1 MLSIKYFKGS
11 VKCLARAPLLAGVVV
26 SGWTA
31 DALARPVQES
41 DQPPDTMVITGENL
55 SDVDGPTQGYTAQAS
70 DAGTKTA
77 TPLAETARTINV
89 VTRQQLDDQGITNIN
104 DALLYTP
111 GAFTG
116 LAGASKRSD
125 VVSLRGFHGGDVDN
139 TFLDGLRLQ
148 SDPGAYS
155 AMQID
160 PFFLER
166 VDVVKGPASAL
177 YGRTMPGGMVS
188 LTTKKPQSEQ
198 QGLFR
203 LYGGSFDTYGAGID
217 VTGPL
222 SDPDLGAYR
231 FTALGS
237 RSDTQFDV
245 AKRERYALM
254 PQLTLYPDEDT
265 DLTLQAYLQHDP
277 AGDYHGAVPYDLS
290 VSGARFGGTV
300 DSSWSDAD
308 PANDVFRR
316 NQRIFSYQL
325 QHRFSDNLTFNSRAR
340 YTNMDVE
347 VGQVY
352 QAGFTGN
359 GAELARYYS
368 GSDEDLQAF
377 STDNNLQYELM
388 TGEVEHTLLAGVDF
402 QRRKNDVKFSST
414 STTQETGVR
423 PLDPFN
429 PDYSGSAL
437 TRAPFGVTDD
447 TRRVQQGGIY
457 LQDQMRWD
465 RWHLTLGGRQDFLD
479 REYHSH
485 LGGAT
490 DSRSDKAFSG
500 SASLLYRF
508 DSGIAPYYA
517 YSEAF
522 NPSADSSVDGAVPDP
537 VKSQQHEIGIKYQ
550 PPGTRDLY
558 QLAFYDLTQQNVQQR
573 TSVSPVAYISA
584 GDIRSRGVE
593 LSANAAL
600 TDRLNMIAGYSYN
613 DIEYRDSISQDG
625 VNIESGK
632 TPVLS
637 PEQTASLWMQYDFTH
652 GIRGGV
658 GGRYV
663 KGSYA
668 DAQNTRKTGDY
679 TLADAFVS
687 VDLGEISNELD
698 GATLKLNAT
707 NLFDKKY
714 VTGCFNESYCYFG
727 DERQVTATLDYRF

>member
-11 VKCLARAPLLAGVVV
+11 LKYLSQAPLLAGVVLG
-26 SGWTA
+26 GWSVNT
-31 DALARPVQES
+31 LAQPD
-41 DQPPDTMVITGENL
+41 DQGTDTMVITGQNL
-55 SDVDGPTQGYTAQAS
+55 SDVDGPTQGYSVQGS

-139 TFLDGLRLQ
+139 TFLDGMRLQ

-166 VDVVKGPASAL
+166 VDVVKGPASSL

-188 LTTKKPQSEQ
+188 MTTKKPQSEQ

-222 SDPDLGAYR
+222 SDPSLGAYR
-231 FTALGS
+231 ITALGS
-237 RSDTQFDV
+237 SSDTQFDV
-245 AKRERYALM
+245 AKRERYAIM
-254 PQLTLYPDEDT
+254 PQITLTPTEDT

-290 VSGARFGGTV
+290 VSGSRFGGTV

-352 QAGFTGN
+352 QVGFTGN
-359 GAELARYYS
+359 GAELARGYS
-368 GSDEDLQAF
+368 GSNEDLQAF
-377 STDNNLQYELM
+377 STDNNLQYEIM
-388 TGEVEHTLLAGVDF
+388 TGEVEHTLLAGFDY
-402 QRRKNDVKFSST
+402 QRRKNDAKFSSAP
-414 STTQETGVR
+414 TQQGASVR

-429 PDYSGSAL
+429 PDYSGNSL
-437 TRAPFGVTDD
+437 SGEPGVYADD
-447 TRRVQQGGIY
+447 TRKVQQGGIY
-457 LQDQMRWD
+457 LQDQMRWN
-465 RWHLTLGGRQDFLD
+465 RWNLTLGGRQDFLD

-485 LGGAT
+485 LYGNT
-490 DSRSDKAFSG
+490 DSRNDKSFSG

-508 DSGIAPYYA
+508 DSGIAPYYS

-522 NPSADSSVDGAVPDP
+522 NPSPDSSVDGLVPEP
-537 VKSQQHEIGIKYQ
+537 VDSQQHEIGVKYQ
-550 PPGTRDLY
+550 PPGTDDLY
-558 QLAFYDLTQQNVQQR
+558 QIAFYDLTQENVQQR
-573 TSVSPVAYISA
+573 TTVSPVSYISA

-600 TDRLNMIAGYSYN
+600 TDRLRAIAGYSYN
-613 DIEYRDSISQDG
+613 DIEYRDSVSQDG
-625 VNIESGK
+625 VNIESGN

-637 PEQTASLWMQYDFTH
+637 PEQTASLWMQYDFPR
-652 GIRGGV
+652 GVRGGV

-668 DAQNTRKTGDY
+668 NADNTRKTGDY

-687 VDLGEISNELD
+687 VDLGEFSNELN

-707 NLFDKKY
+707 NLFDKKH
-714 VTGCFNESYCYFG
+714 VTGCFSENYCYFG

>member
-1 MLSIKYFKGS
+1 MKGLSR
-11 VKCLARAPLLAGVVV
+11 VPLLAGVVL
-26 SGWTA
+26 SGWA
-31 DALARPVQES
+31 GDAPSQSAQAGE
-41 DQPPDTMVITGENL
+41 QATDTMVITGQNL

-70 DAGTKTA
+70 EAGTKTA

-89 VTRQQLDDQGITNIN
+89 VTRQQLDDQGVDNIN

-166 VDVVKGPASAL
+166 IDVVKGPASAL

-188 LTTKKPQSEQ
+188 MTTKKPQQKQ
-198 QGLFR
+198 QGMFR
-203 LYGGSFDTYGAGID
+203 LYGGSFDSYGAGID

-222 SDPDLGAYR
+222 NDPDLGAYR
-231 FTALGS
+231 VTALGS
-237 RSDTQFDV
+237 SSDTQFDV
-245 AKRERYALM
+245 AGRERYAVM

-290 VSGARFGGTV
+290 VSGARFGRTV
-300 DSSWSDAD
+300 DPSWSDAD

-325 QHRFSDNLTFNSRAR
+325 QHRFNDQLTFNSRAR

-352 QAGFTGN
+352 QTGFTGN
-359 GAELARYYS
+359 GAELSRYYS
-368 GSDEDLQAF
+368 GSDEDLKAF
-377 STDNNLQYELM
+377 SSDNNLQYELM
-388 TGEVEHTLLAGVDF
+388 TGEVKHTLLAGFDF
-402 QRRKNDVKFSST
+402 QRRKNDVRFSSA
-414 STTQETGVR
+414 GAR
-423 PLDPFN
+423 ALDPFN

-437 TRAPFGVTDD
+437 IDAPSRSSDD
-447 TRRVQQGGIY
+447 TRRVQQGGLY
-457 LQDQMRWD
+457 LKDQMRWNQ
-465 RWHLTLGGRQDFLD
+465 WHLTLGGRQDFLD

-485 LGGAT
+485 LSGAT
-490 DSRSDKAFSG
+490 DSRSDEAFSG

-508 DSGIAPYYA
+508 DSGIAPYYS
-517 YSEAF
+517 YSEGF
-522 NPSADSSVDGAVPDP
+522 NPSPDASVDGIVPEP
-537 VKSQQHEIGIKYQ
+537 VKSHQHEIGVKYQ
-550 PPGTRDLY
+550 PPGTEDLY
-558 QLAFYDLTQQNVQQR
+558 QLAFYDLTQKNVQQR
-573 TSVSPVAYISA
+573 TSVSPVSYISA

-600 TDRLNMIAGYSYN
+600 TDRLHAIAGYSYN
-613 DIEYRDSISQDG
+613 DIEYRDSVSQDG
-625 VNIESGK
+625 VNIESGN

-637 PEQTASLWMQYDFTH
+637 PEQTASLWMQYDFPR
-652 GIRGGV
+652 GIRGGI

-668 DAQNTRKTGDY
+668 NAENTRKTDDY
-679 TLADAFVS
+679 MLADAFVS
-687 VDLGEISNELD
+687 VDLGEFSNELD

-707 NLFDKKY
+707 NLFDKKH
-714 VTGCFNESYCYFG
+714 VTGCFSEDYCYFG

>member
-1 MLSIKYFKGS
+1 MNYLSC
-11 VKCLARAPLLAGVVV
+11 VPLLAGVVL
-26 SGWTA
+26 SGWAVNAPSQSAQASEQVT
-31 DALARPVQES
+31 
-41 DQPPDTMVITGENL
+41 DTMVITGQNL

-70 DAGTKTA
+70 EAGTKTA

-89 VTRQQLDDQGITNIN
+89 VTRQQLDDQGVNNVN

-166 VDVVKGPASAL
+166 IDVVKGPASAL

-188 LTTKKPQSEQ
+188 LTTKKPQAEQ

-203 LYGGSFDTYGAGID
+203 LYGGSFDSYGAGVD

-222 SDPDLGAYR
+222 SDPSLGAYR

-245 AKRERYALM
+245 AKRERYAVM
-254 PQLTLYPDEDT
+254 PQVTLYPDDDT
-265 DLTLQAYLQHDP
+265 DLTLQAYIQHDP
-277 AGDYHGAVPYDLS
+277 AGDFHGSVPYDLS
-290 VSGARFGGTV
+290 VSGARFGRTV
-300 DSSWSDAD
+300 DPSWSDAD
-308 PANDVFRR
+308 PANDVFERD
-316 NQRIFSYQL
+316 QRMFSYQL
-325 QHRFSDNLTFNSRAR
+325 QHRFSDQLTFNSRTR
-340 YTNMDVE
+340 FTDMDVT

-352 QAGFTGN
+352 QGGFTGN

-368 GSDEDLQAF
+368 GADEDLQAF
-377 STDNNLQYELM
+377 STDNSLQYELM
-388 TGEVEHTLLAGVDF
+388 TGEVAHTLLAGADY
-402 QRRKNDVKFSST
+402 QRRKNDARFSSA
-414 STTQETGVR
+414 GAR
-423 PLDPFN
+423 ALNPFS
-429 PDYSGSAL
+429 PDYSVNAL
-437 TRAPFGVTDD
+437 SEEPGVYADD

-457 LQDQMRWD
+457 LQDQMRWN

-485 LGGAT
+485 LSGAT
-490 DSRSDKAFSG
+490 DSRSDQAFSG

-508 DSGIAPYYA
+508 DSGVAPYYS

-522 NPSADSSVDGAVPDP
+522 NPSADPSVDGVVPEP
-537 VKSQQHEIGIKYQ
+537 VDSQQHEIGVKYQ
-550 PPGTRDLY
+550 PPGTNDLY
-558 QLAFYDLTQQNVQQR
+558 QIAVYDLTQENVQQR
-573 TSVSPVAYISA
+573 TSVSPINYISA

-593 LSANAAL
+593 LSASAAL
-600 TDRLNMIAGYSYN
+600 TERLNVLAGYSYN
-613 DIEYRDSISQDG
+613 DIEYRDSVSQGG
-625 VNIESGK
+625 VNIESGR

-637 PEQTASLWMQYDFTH
+637 PEQTASLWLQYDFPR

-668 DAQNTRKTGDY
+668 NAENTRKTDDY
-679 TLADAFVS
+679 TLADAFMS
-687 VDLGEISNELD
+687 VDLGEFSHELN

-707 NLFDKKY
+707 NLFDKKH

>member
-1 MLSIKYFKGS
+1 MKY
-11 VKCLARAPLLAGVVV
+11 LYRAPLFAGVVL
-26 SGWTA
+26 SGWTVSALVGSAQA
-31 DALARPVQES
+31 D
-41 DQPPDTMVITGENL
+41 DQDADTMVITGDNL
-55 SDVDGPTQGYTAQAS
+55 SDVDGPTRGYTAQAS
-70 DAGTKTA
+70 EAGTKTA

-89 VTRQQLDDQGITNIN
+89 VTRQQLDDQGVNNVN

-166 VDVVKGPASAL
+166 MDVVKGPASSL

-217 VTGPL
+217 MTGPL
-222 SDPDLGAYR
+222 SDPGQGAYR
-231 FTALGS
+231 VTALGS
-237 RSDTQFDV
+237 SSDTQFDL
-245 AKRERYALM
+245 AKRERYAVM
-254 PQLTLYPDEDT
+254 PQLTLYPDDDT

-300 DSSWSDAD
+300 DASWSDAD

-316 NQRIFSYQL
+316 NQRLFSYQL
-325 QHRFSDNLTFNSRAR
+325 QHRFSDNLTFNSRSR
-340 YTNMDVE
+340 YTSMDVT

-368 GSDEDLQAF
+368 GADEDLQAF

-388 TGEVEHTLLAGVDF
+388 TGEVAHTLLAGVDY
-402 QRRKNDVKFSST
+402 QRRKNDVKFSSA
-414 STTQETGVR
+414 GAR
-423 PLDPFN
+423 ALDPFS
-429 PDYSGSAL
+429 PDYSGNAL
-437 TRAPFGVTDD
+437 TTAPNRDSDD
-447 TRRVQQGGIY
+447 TRRVQQGGVY
-457 LQDQMRWD
+457 LQDQMRWN
-465 RWHLTLGGRQDFLD
+465 RWDLTLGGRQDFLD
-479 REYHSH
+479 RRDHSH
-485 LGGAT
+485 LSGAT

-500 SASLLYRF
+500 SASLMYRF
-508 DSGIAPYYA
+508 DSGVAPYYS

-522 NPSADSSVDGAVPDP
+522 NPSPDSSVDGAVPDP
-537 VKSQQHEIGIKYQ
+537 VKSHQHEIGVKYQ

-558 QLAFYDLTQQNVQQR
+558 QIAFYDLTQENVQQR
-573 TSVSPVAYISA
+573 TSVSPVTYISA

-593 LSANAAL
+593 LSASAAL
-600 TDRLNMIAGYSYN
+600 TERLNVLAGYSYN
-613 DIEYRDSISQDG
+613 DIEYRDSVSQGG
-625 VNIESGK
+625 VNIESGR

-637 PEQTASLWMQYDFTH
+637 PEQTASLWMQYDFPR

-668 DAQNTRKTGDY
+668 NAENTRKTDDY

-687 VDLGEISNELD
+687 VDLGEFSHELD

-707 NLFDKKY
+707 NLFDKKH